1 MKPKIF
7 FLAALALVAASCTQN
22 EPVEQPQPRILRVSA
37 TVEEPAAPRATIEE
51 LPGGAIRYRWETGDI
66 IQLAFVQ
73 GTVKKLADATVTGV
87 SPDGRTAQFT
97 ATVPGEITAADFT
110 LYAYR
115 SSKKESISSGNN
127 LELQNDGKVIA
138 VLPGSP
144 WNYSG
149 NAEEQRHLVSLWG
162 KQAVAYSGG
171 AMPAVSLPLQHLGAM
186 MTVKINNTT
195 GAAIDDIKTLYF
207 FNEDNRLWLINES
220 NLGLAEFEVET
231 GQYTKKEENFRF
243 RVPLSNMPA
252 GESSHLR
259 WFVPD
264 TTAFTPTPYQIK
276 VDAYNSN
283 GEIIGTTAAG
293 KTAIDFR
300 PGNNYIVYLK
310 ISNNDPS
317 SSEKYKLEYSNS
329 AWQ

>member
-171 AMPAVSLPLQHLGAM
+171 AMPA
-186 MTVKINNTT
+186 
-195 GAAIDDIKTLYF
+195 D
-207 FNEDNRLWLINES
+207 LIWP
-220 NLGLAEFEVET
+220 
-231 GQYTKKEENFRF
+231 R
-243 RVPLSNMPA
+243 R
-252 GESSHLR
+252 
-259 WFVPD
+259 
-264 TTAFTPTPYQIK
+264 
-276 VDAYNSN
+276 
-283 GEIIGTTAAG
+283 
-293 KTAIDFR
+293 
-300 PGNNYIVYLK
+300 
-310 ISNNDPS
+310 
-317 SSEKYKLEYSNS
+317 
-329 AWQ
+329 